1 MDSGNHDYDFNKLS
15 KDEKLMLIL
24 KEIKGNDLIEK
35 YNRSKDKKYKN
46 VNLESHIDNFVQIY
60 SLTKTNGTIVWCKK
74 CSTRIGDNFKD
85 YDQNINRKQYLLLIL
100 LKKLLDKNI
109 IKSRDRVNIYLDEE
123 FNKYDQD
130 LLGDKFKNYLN
141 RPENGSYY
149 TTGIKTNPM
158 IYKLRMNNITIE
170 DVKFLSSTTSI
181 PIRLADILAN
191 MSNKILSNKLSSWVS
206 LPHNLYSKIENGK
219 FIWIKFPGFIYTN
232 NVEEINDSCP
242 HLKSCLGYSEKE

>member
-1 MDSGNHDYDFNKLS
+1 
-15 KDEKLMLIL
+15 
-24 KEIKGNDLIEK
+24 
-35 YNRSKDKKYKN
+35 
-46 VNLESHIDNFVQIY
+46 
-60 SLTKTNGTIVWCKK
+60 
-74 CSTRIGDNFKD
+74 
-85 YDQNINRKQYLLLIL
+85 L

-191 MSNKILSNKLSSWVS
+191 MSNKILSNKLSS
-206 LPHNLYSKIENGK
+206 
-219 FIWIKFPGFIYTN
+219 
-232 NVEEINDSCP
+232 
-242 HLKSCLGYSEKE
+242 